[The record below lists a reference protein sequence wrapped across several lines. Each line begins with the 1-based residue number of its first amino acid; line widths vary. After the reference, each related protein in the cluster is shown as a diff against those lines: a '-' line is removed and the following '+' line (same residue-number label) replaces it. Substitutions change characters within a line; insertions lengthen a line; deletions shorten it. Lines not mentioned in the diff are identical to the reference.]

1 MANKKLIFA
10 AINATQTQYHKFWQM
25 SYSSQYFTAVE
36 QSTLATI
43 CSSLTLHTLIST
55 VNQVEHPMEHK
66 SNLSDLLKGPI
77 LKCFPINRH
86 CDGSYKI

>member
-10 AINATQTQYHKFWQM
+10 AINATQTQYHKFGQM

-36 QSTLATI
+36 QSTLAAI
-43 CSSLTLHTLIST
+43 SSLTLHDLILT

-66 SNLSDLLKGPI
+66 SNISDLLKGPI